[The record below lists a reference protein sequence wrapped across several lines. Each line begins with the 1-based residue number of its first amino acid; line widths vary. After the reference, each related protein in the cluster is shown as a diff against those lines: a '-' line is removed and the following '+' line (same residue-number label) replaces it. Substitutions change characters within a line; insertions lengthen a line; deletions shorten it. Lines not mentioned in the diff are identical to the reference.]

1 MQGHSELG
9 VWQWVWQWV
18 WQLAWQWAQLRCFQQ
33 LQVISV
39 HLKAHTEDSEMEK
52 RSEITVSS
60 SCCKESLIH
69 QAVRLVLKTCSPP
82 LKTDYIQLTLTNWKV
97 PVRLNFNYY
106 PMIFFGCAG
115 QSEDYTYRYRHVETD
130 LCLTMFPALP
140 LLPLLLYPS
149 SSSTT
154 IRFSLIPSPPHHSRS
169 HFLRIRW
176 ADATS
181 HKLENINKQMQC
193 HTYTHTLA
201 TTLLTQK
208 HYETLDMENIMFW
221 SNCPALEVGLYAVS
235 TTDSLEMGHCTSRIL
250 LV

>member
-1 MQGHSELG
+1 MG
-9 VWQWVWQWV
+9 VAVGV
-18 WQLAWQWAQLRCFQQ
+18 AVGMA
-33 LQVISV
+33 VGTV
-39 HLKAHTEDSEMEK
+39 EMFPTAAGDFCAPESSYRRFWNGK
-52 RSEITVSS
+52 RSEIAISS

-106 PMIFFGCAG
+106 PMIFFCCAG
-115 QSEDYTYRYRHVETD
+115 QSEDYMYRYRHVETD

-154 IRFSLIPSPPHHSRS
+154 IHFSLIPSPPPQNRS
-169 HFLRIRW
+169 YFLRICW

-181 HKLENINKQMQC
+181 PNFTNRRTSSNKC
-193 HTYTHTLA
+193 NATHTLA
-201 TTLLTQK
+201 TTLLTDN
-208 HYETLDMENIMFW
+208 H
-221 SNCPALEVGLYAVS
+221 
-235 TTDSLEMGHCTSRIL
+235 TSKIL
-250 LV
+250 LVQCLISRLSVAETAYKPTSSAGQFDQNMIFSMSSVSYSK